1 MLELVRQNPT
11 ALTVH
16 FRGKRGRQIK
26 ANYMAMTIDAY
37 RPDGTV
43 VKEPILPELTPTSAS
58 YTFADPRGL
67 VFSTQFAQPLVLL
80 LERAAVEDLRHRGV
94 VQQEAAFAGHSL
106 GEYGALASFGEFMP
120 FTDLL
125 RVVFYR
131 GLAMQ
136 VAIERDDQGRT
147 NFSMAA
153 VNPARV
159 GKCEYFLPSLPP
171 LLAGP
176 LN

>member
-1 MLELVRQNPT
+1 M
-11 ALTVH
+11 H

-37 RPDGTV
+37 RADGTL
-43 VKEPILPELTPTSAS
+43 VKEPILPELTPKSTS

-80 LERAAVEDLRHRGV
+80 LERAAVEDLRQRGV
-94 VQQEAAFAGHSL
+94 VQGDAAFAGHSL

-159 GKCEYFLPSLPP
+159 GKCE
-171 LLAGP
+171 
-176 LN
+176 

>member
-1 MLELVRQNPT
+1 
-11 ALTVH
+11 
-16 FRGKRGRQIK
+16 
-26 ANYMAMTIDAY
+26 MAMTIDSY
-37 RPDGTV
+37 RADGSV
-43 VKEPILPELTPTSAS
+43 VKEPILPELTPKSTS

-80 LERAAVEDLRHRGV
+80 LERAAVEDLRQRGV
-94 VQQEAAFAGHSL
+94 VQQDAAFAGHSL

-159 GKCEYFLPSLPP
+159 GKCKYTLTATLCGWGFPE
-171 LLAGP
+171 
-176 LN
+176 